1 MALQNPKLPLAEISK
16 MFKRL
21 VDYDMDTTL
30 KIANTFNELA
40 KSTLNKEIED
50 TLLANFTSRIID
62 DGNEKMAKWWI
73 TQASWLY
80 IFSGYFLL
88 VIEWYG
94 LFLRELIWSCYKL
107 VFVVIYVILTYNILI
122 YIYILCTCTIWLV
135 NLSLIICNVLSS
147 KNYSWYSLISTLD
160 VKNCNPGDRAQ

>member
-73 TQASWLY
+73 TQAS
-80 IFSGYFLL
+80 
-88 VIEWYG
+88 
-94 LFLRELIWSCYKL
+94 
-107 VFVVIYVILTYNILI
+107 
-122 YIYILCTCTIWLV
+122 
-135 NLSLIICNVLSS
+135 
-147 KNYSWYSLISTLD
+147 
-160 VKNCNPGDRAQ
+160 

>member
-1 MALQNPKLPLAEISK
+1 

-73 TQASWLY
+73 TQAS
-80 IFSGYFLL
+80 
-88 VIEWYG
+88 
-94 LFLRELIWSCYKL
+94 
-107 VFVVIYVILTYNILI
+107 
-122 YIYILCTCTIWLV
+122 
-135 NLSLIICNVLSS
+135 
-147 KNYSWYSLISTLD
+147 
-160 VKNCNPGDRAQ
+160 